1 MSHSVKLICG
11 SETFSQGQE
20 VVVKKKIENIVQTN
34 LARVKVDGIS
44 NLHIYQ
50 VLNVF
55 LLGLNQIIMEFIII
69 YLSIQEFYI
78 TMQLHGKSLILQ
90 LILQTQLIQLE

>member
-1 MSHSVKLICG
+1 MSHSVKLKCG

-20 VVVKKKIENIVQTN
+20 VVVNKNREYSSDKFNQSKG
-34 LARVKVDGIS
+34 RWYFD
-44 NLHIYQ
+44 LHIYQ

-69 YLSIQEFYI
+69 YLSTQEFYI
-78 TMQLHGKSLILQ
+78 TMQLHGKRLILQ
-90 LILQTQLIQLE
+90 LILQIQLRQLE